1 MAEGRSARF
10 EQKTTYGTAV
20 VRSPQVRAAKTRR
33 ATKARLPRMRA
44 AETRRATKASLPQVR
59 AAEPRRAAEVIPTEQ
74 QPGAAEARL
83 AVLSASHVF
92 FQNPGRSE
100 RILSAISVFLSR
112 TKSHVFFPTVTNE
125 EPRLFSKPEPQ
136 RIDHHN
142 SPRLFLFLEEPRL
155 FNEEPRL

>member
-59 AAEPRRAAEVIPTEQ
+59 AAEPRRAAVVIPTEQ
-74 QPGAAEARL
+74 QPGAAVALL

-100 RILSAISVFLSR
+100 RILSAIRVVLSR
-112 TKSHVFFPTVTNE
+112 TKSNVLLSNGNE
-125 EPRLFSKPEPQ
+125 EPRLFSKPKPQ
-136 RIDHHN
+136 RIDPHN